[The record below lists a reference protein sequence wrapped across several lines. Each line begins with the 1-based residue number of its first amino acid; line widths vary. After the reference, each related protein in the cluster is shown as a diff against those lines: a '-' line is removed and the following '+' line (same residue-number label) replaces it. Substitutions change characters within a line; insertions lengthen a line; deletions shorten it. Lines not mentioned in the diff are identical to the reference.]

1 MRHPVTDDALGYVK
15 GYYDSDCLSSP
26 SVTTPV
32 PASINQD
39 PMMGYGKCSTS
50 GCPCPGYQQTYG
62 SELCGNCGH
71 QYTAHW

>member
-15 GYYDSDCLSSP
+15 GYYDSDSLSSP
-26 SVTTPV
+26 SVTKTISPLTK
-32 PASINQD
+32 QD
-39 PMMGYGKCSTS
+39 PMMGYGACSSS
-50 GCPCPGYQQTYG
+50 GCPCTGFQRTYG

>member
-1 MRHPVTDDALGYVK
+1 MRHSVTDDVLSLIK
-15 GYYDSDCLSSP
+15 GYYDSGGLSSL
-26 SVTTPV
+26 SVTTLANV
-32 PASINQD
+32 LVEQD

>member
-1 MRHPVTDDALGYVK
+1 MRHPVTDDALSAVK
-15 GYYDSDCLSSP
+15 GYYDCDCLSSR
-26 SVTTPV
+26 SVTTAV
-32 PASINQD
+32 PALVRQD

-50 GCPCPGYQQTYG
+50 GCPCTGYQQTYS